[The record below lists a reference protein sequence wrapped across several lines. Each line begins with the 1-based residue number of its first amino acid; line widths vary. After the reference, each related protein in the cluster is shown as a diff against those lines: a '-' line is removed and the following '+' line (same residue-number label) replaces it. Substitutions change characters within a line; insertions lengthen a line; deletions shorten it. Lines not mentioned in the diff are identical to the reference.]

1 MDAKKFHEA
10 EPFARECIEIRDRT
24 IPDDWR
30 TFNARSFLGA
40 SLLGQKKYAEA
51 EPLLLDAYQGMK
63 QREDKIPPSGRLRP
77 KECLQWLVQLSEET
91 NRPEQA
97 AAWKQKLTEFGRA
110 ENK

>member
-10 EPFARECIEIRDRT
+10 EPFARECLEIRDRT

-30 TFNARSFLGA
+30 TCNARSFLGS

-51 EPLLLDAYQGMK
+51 EPLLLEAYEGMTE
-63 QREDKIPPSGRLRP
+63 REDKIPLSGKLRP
-77 KECLQWLVQLSEET
+77 KECLQWLVQLYEET

-97 AAWKQKLTEFGRA
+97 ALWKQKLAEFDRTE
-110 ENK
+110 KK